1 MEMISTDGAP
11 AAIGPYSQAMK
22 ANGFLFCSGQLGMD
36 PGKGELVV
44 GVVAQAGQALSN
56 MRAVLEAAGSGMD
69 RVVKTTIYL
78 ADMGDF
84 KAVNAAY
91 AEAFGEHKP
100 ARATVEVASLPLDG
114 LVEIDCIAECD
125 G

>member
-11 AAIGPYSQAMK
+11 AAIGPYSQAVK

-56 MRAVLEAAGSGMD
+56 MRAVLEAAGSGMN

-91 AEAFGEHKP
+91 ADAFGEHKP
-100 ARATVEVASLPLDG
+100 ARATVEVAYLPLDG
-114 LVEIDCIAECD
+114 LVEIDCIAEC
-125 G
+125 GE

>member
-11 AAIGPYSQAMK
+11 AAIGPYSQAMR

-56 MRAVLEAAGSGMD
+56 MRAVLEAAGSGMN